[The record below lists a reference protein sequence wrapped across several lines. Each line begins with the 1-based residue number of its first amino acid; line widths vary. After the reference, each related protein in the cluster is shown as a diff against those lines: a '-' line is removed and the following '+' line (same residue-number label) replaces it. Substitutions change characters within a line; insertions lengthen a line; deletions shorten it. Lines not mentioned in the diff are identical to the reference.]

1 MLKAKTIAK
10 VLEQANTEGVQQ
22 SMYGSGPA
30 DLLSLAFPTQSSR
43 GFRQSLATRRLLS
56 PEGSLVAYAGPSER
70 NARLFAALA
79 ANIWTTYDKDVKDAL
94 DATEPE
100 TITIDYQVRDRMP
113 VAGTETRLPT
123 RCTRPWGRSGR

>member
-22 SMYGSGPA
+22 SMYGRGPA
-30 DLLSLAFPTQSSR
+30 VLCSFAFPTQSFR
-43 GFRQSLATRRLLS
+43 GFRRSLATRRLLS

-100 TITIDYQVRDRMP
+100 TITIDYQVRDRACP
-113 VAGTETRLPT
+113 
-123 RCTRPWGRSGR
+123 